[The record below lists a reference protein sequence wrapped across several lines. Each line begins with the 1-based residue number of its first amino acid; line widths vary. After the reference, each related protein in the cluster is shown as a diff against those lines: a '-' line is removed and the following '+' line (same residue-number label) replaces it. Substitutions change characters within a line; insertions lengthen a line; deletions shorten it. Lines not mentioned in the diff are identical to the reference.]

1 MDSGKNGVPVR
12 IHVEKVEE
20 LEEENSL
27 ILIVGQQIKLSHNK
41 SFVIMESAK
50 ECKNVAEA
58 FYL

>member
-27 ILIVGQQIKLSHNK
+27 ILIVGQQIKLRHNK
-41 SFVIMESAK
+41 SFVIMESA
-50 ECKNVAEA
+50 
-58 FYL
+58 